1 MKITKSLIFLFQF
14 TTVGLAVAFILIYM
28 YPELLESDTDH
39 LPTVE
44 IKQTQHNHKVIAPTK
59 AVMSYADAVDK
70 AAPAVVNIQTS
81 KIITRRVNPLF
92 NDPFFGRFFSDPNLS
107 QNRKE
112 VESSLGSGVIFNE
125 HGYILTNNHVIAGA
139 DEILIALKD
148 GSVKKA
154 KIIGADPDTDL
165 AVLKVNGENLPAI
178 TLAKEKQNRVGD
190 VVLAIGN
197 PFGVGQTVTSG
208 IISALGRD
216 MLGINTFE
224 NFIQTDAAINP
235 GNSGGALI
243 NPYGE
248 LIGINTAIFS
258 KSGGSQGIG
267 FAIPVSLAKDVM
279 QQIIEHGHVIRG
291 WLGVAIQGIDQK
303 LAESLGLRSTNGVI
317 ITNII
322 VNGPADKARL
332 TRGDVITKINGVVI
346 KNVRHALNTISLA
359 KPGEKL
365 TIEGV
370 RRGKVFDATAVAFQR
385 PPPVQSISNR

>member
-14 TTVGLAVAFILIYM
+14 TTVGLAAAFILIYM
-28 YPELLESDTDH
+28 YPNLLSTTST
-39 LPTVE
+39 PPKVE
-44 IKQTQHNHKVIAPTK
+44 IKETQHNHQVVGSQQP
-59 AVMSYADAVDK
+59 VMSYADAVDT
-70 AAPAVVNIQTS
+70 ASPAVVNIQTS
-81 KIITRRVNPLF
+81 KIITRQANPLF
-92 NDPFFGRFFSDPNLS
+92 NDPFFERFFSDRNQS
-107 QNRKE
+107 KSRKE
-112 VESSLGSGVIFNE
+112 VESSLGSGVIFNQ

-148 GSVKKA
+148 GIVKKA
-154 KIIGADPDTDL
+154 KIIGTDPETDL
-165 AVLKVNGENLPAI
+165 AVLKIEGDNLPAI
-178 TLAKEKQNRVGD
+178 TLGKDKQARVGD

-208 IISALGRD
+208 IISATGRD

-258 KSGGSQGIG
+258 RSGGSQGIG
-267 FAIPVSLAKDVM
+267 FAIPVSLAKNVM

-291 WLGVAIQGIDQK
+291 WLGVAIQSIDRK
-303 LAESLGLRSTNGVI
+303 LAESLGLTSTNGVI

-322 VNGPADKARL
+322 VNGPADKAKL
-332 TRGDVITKINGVVI
+332 TRGDVITKINGTEI
-346 KNVRHALNTISLA
+346 KNVRHALNTISLS
-359 KPGEKL
+359 KPGDKL
-365 TIEGV
+365 KIEGV
-370 RRGKVFDATAVAFQR
+370 REGKIFDATAIAIQR
-385 PPPVQSISNR
+385 PTPKRISEQ

>member
-28 YPELLESDTDH
+28 YPSLLNTDAI

-44 IKQTQHNHKVIAPTK
+44 IKQAQHNHQVIESPQ
-59 AVMSYADAVDK
+59 AVMSYANAVDK

-81 KIITRRVNPLF
+81 KIITRQTNPLF
-92 NDPFFGRFFSDPNLS
+92 NDPFFGRFFSDRNQS
-107 QNRKE
+107 KSRKE
-112 VESSLGSGVIFNE
+112 IESSLGSGVIINE
-125 HGYILTNNHVIAGA
+125 RGYILTNNHVIAGA
-139 DEILIALKD
+139 DEILVALKD
-148 GSVKKA
+148 GSVKRA
-154 KIIGADPDTDL
+154 KIIGTDPETDL
-165 AVLKVNGENLPAI
+165 AVLKVKGENLPAI
-178 TLAKEKQNRVGD
+178 TLGKDKLIRVGD

-208 IISALGRD
+208 IISATGRD

-258 KSGGSQGIG
+258 RSGGSQGIG
-267 FAIPVSLAKDVM
+267 FAIPVSLAKNVM

-291 WLGVAIQGIDQK
+291 WLGVAIQGITPQ
-303 LAESLGLRSTNGVI
+303 LAESFKLKSVNGVI

-322 VNGPADKARL
+322 IDGPADKAGL
-332 TRGDVITKINGVVI
+332 TRGDVITKINGVEL
-346 KNVRHALNTISLA
+346 KNVRHALNTISLS
-359 KPGEKL
+359 KPGDKI

-370 RRGKVFDATAVAFQR
+370 RRGKIFDAAAIAIQR
-385 PPPVQSISNR
+385 PPPVQSISKR

>member
-28 YPELLESDTDH
+28 YPELLESDPNH

-44 IKQTQHNHKVIAPTK
+44 IKQTQHNHKVITPTK

-165 AVLKVNGENLPAI
+165 AILKVNADNLPAI

-303 LAESLGLRSTNGVI
+303 LAESLGLRSTQGVI

-365 TIEGV
+365 TIEGI
-370 RRGKVFDATAVAFQR
+370 RRGKVFDATAIAFQR